1 MTTSSSAAA
10 FVSATISGSYNGG
23 FDASAQLEVWP
34 AGTALTL
41 QSVAVEPANVI
52 GPNPATG
59 Q

>member
-34 AGTALTL
+34 L

>member
-1 MTTSSSAAA
+1 VTTSSSAAA
-10 FVSATISGSYNGG
+10 FVSATIGGSYNGG

-34 AGTALTL
+34 AGTALAL
-41 QSVAVEPANVI
+41 QSVVVEPANVM